1 MVTLPFASKFPAR
14 IYLAGISTIN
24 IRKKENF
31 MSLRLVDDNTRF
43 YLILEN
49 PTPEEKKH
57 LLDYVSSWM
66 KVENAAAVT
75 PEIPEGL
82 EPVDVKEIEIPEEK
96 DKKIEIPKYIG
107 SRPLFME
114 WFKKKE
120 ELDEKEKRKLSKLL
134 NIFITKHSQLQN
146 TLAKKK
152 DYILYFEPL
161 YKNEL
166 FNEDA
171 SKILDRSN
179 ATEIEQLFKEVKQ
192 WLQNHC

>member
-1 MVTLPFASKFPAR
+1 
-14 IYLAGISTIN
+14 
-24 IRKKENF
+24 

-114 WFKKKE
+114 WYKKKE